1 VVQVTMSHGPV
12 GTIGNTGSAF
22 LRIGVI
28 ATSRQTSGMRC
39 PNEQSG
45 KQRAA

>member
-1 VVQVTMSHGPV
+1 MTMSHGPV

-28 ATSRQTSGMRC
+28 ATSRQ
-39 PNEQSG
+39 NEQSG